1 MIEAARDVLGLP
13 PQIVNFVLPMA
24 VSIFRISVPISFV
37 LGGLFLG
44 KLYGVE
50 VGTSQVISL
59 AVASVLLSFSVPPV
73 PSGSLFIMAPAFA
86 EMGLPVEGVAILI
99 ALDVIPD
106 LFKTSTIVTA
116 HMASAVVVSR
126 VGT

>member
-1 MIEAARDVLGLP
+1 
-13 PQIVNFVLPMA
+13 
-24 VSIFRISVPISFV
+24 
-37 LGGLFLG
+37 
-44 KLYGVE
+44 
-50 VGTSQVISL
+50 
-59 AVASVLLSFSVPPV
+59 
-73 PSGSLFIMAPAFA
+73 
-86 EMGLPVEGVAILI
+86 MGLPVEGLAILI